1 MGNAHASPALPTG
14 GPPDKSVMLVSI
26 ASCSACGKVVGDDTQ
41 ALQCDR
47 CLSADSWKC
56 AECLDLSGDMYE
68 RLMSSDLV
76 SIRWFCDGCDKLVMA
91 EKGTADY
98 QNDKIDHLI
107 SVIEKLV
114 TRYEDIEKRLDSKCS
129 VHDASKLDA
138 RIQHLEEQLSKR
150 DSDMQSKLSSLQD
163 QLMMTSEGS
172 NLEKEQVV
180 SDAEMIKCVDELN
193 RKTEEEQ
200 DAERRK
206 RNIILY
212 RVPEKNTESATDRKT
227 SDTVFVK
234 DILDCVFNIKV
245 GDHDI
250 DKMYR
255 LGRWSGDT
263 TRPLLVAFKSEEMKE
278 EVMANL
284 RNLKYTADKF
294 RGIGVSHDLPPKE
307 REEIKSMIQEAKRE
321 HIENCSEGETVEN
334 YRFLVVGKGLK
345 KRVLKIKKNAAAH
358 Q

>member
-1 MGNAHASPALPTG
+1 M
-14 GPPDKSVMLVSI
+14 
-26 ASCSACGKVVGDDTQ
+26 
-41 ALQCDR
+41 
-47 CLSADSWKC
+47 
-56 AECLDLSGDMYE
+56 
-68 RLMSSDLV
+68 
-76 SIRWFCDGCDKLVMA
+76 
-91 EKGTADY
+91 
-98 QNDKIDHLI
+98 
-107 SVIEKLV
+107 
-114 TRYEDIEKRLDSKCS
+114 
-129 VHDASKLDA
+129 HDASKLDA

-180 SDAEMIKCVDELN
+180 SDAEMIKCVVQDELN

-255 LGRWSGDT
+255 LGR
-263 TRPLLVAFKSEEMKE
+263 
-278 EVMANL
+278 
-284 RNLKYTADKF
+284 
-294 RGIGVSHDLPPKE
+294 
-307 REEIKSMIQEAKRE
+307 
-321 HIENCSEGETVEN
+321 
-334 YRFLVVGKGLK
+334 
-345 KRVLKIKKNAAAH
+345 
-358 Q
+358 

>member
-1 MGNAHASPALPTG
+1 
-14 GPPDKSVMLVSI
+14 
-26 ASCSACGKVVGDDTQ
+26 
-41 ALQCDR
+41 
-47 CLSADSWKC
+47 
-56 AECLDLSGDMYE
+56 
-68 RLMSSDLV
+68 
-76 SIRWFCDGCDKLVMA
+76 
-91 EKGTADY
+91 
-98 QNDKIDHLI
+98 
-107 SVIEKLV
+107 
-114 TRYEDIEKRLDSKCS
+114 

-180 SDAEMIKCVDELN
+180 SDAEMIKCVVQDELN

-255 LGRWSGDT
+255 LGR
-263 TRPLLVAFKSEEMKE
+263 
-278 EVMANL
+278 
-284 RNLKYTADKF
+284 
-294 RGIGVSHDLPPKE
+294 
-307 REEIKSMIQEAKRE
+307 
-321 HIENCSEGETVEN
+321 
-334 YRFLVVGKGLK
+334 
-345 KRVLKIKKNAAAH
+345 
-358 Q
+358 

>member
-1 MGNAHASPALPTG
+1 
-14 GPPDKSVMLVSI
+14 
-26 ASCSACGKVVGDDTQ
+26 
-41 ALQCDR
+41 
-47 CLSADSWKC
+47 
-56 AECLDLSGDMYE
+56 MYE

-180 SDAEMIKCVDELN
+180 SDAEMIKCVVQDELN

-245 GDHDI
+245 G
-250 DKMYR
+250 
-255 LGRWSGDT
+255 
-263 TRPLLVAFKSEEMKE
+263 
-278 EVMANL
+278 
-284 RNLKYTADKF
+284 
-294 RGIGVSHDLPPKE
+294 
-307 REEIKSMIQEAKRE
+307 
-321 HIENCSEGETVEN
+321 
-334 YRFLVVGKGLK
+334 VGP
-345 KRVLKIKKNAAAH
+345 
-358 Q
+358 